1 MQSAPLEAVAR
12 SPQTAILRQQPD
24 ARTGPKLT
32 GATAAINY
40 AAALALIF
48 LVLPASGP
56 AAAQG
61 SLSKPAAGID
71 TKATPSS
78 FRDLSKRLM
87 PAVVNIS
94 TEQVIASGMPTFPE
108 GSPAERFNEYF
119 GRDGDGFERQGS
131 LGSGFVIS
139 KDGYIITNNHV
150 IEKADTITITFSD
163 GRELQAKLVGR
174 DRDTDI
180 AVLKVTS
187 NTPLPFV
194 ELANS
199 DTAVVGDWVIAIGN
213 PLGFGG
219 SVSAGIIS
227 ATGRDLN
234 TGRSD
239 NYIQTDAAINQG
251 NSGGPLF
258 NLAGQ
263 VVGVNTAIISQSGGS
278 IGLGF
283 SVPSNTVKR
292 ISAALIKEGRVRR
305 PWLGVNVQD
314 ADAALIK
321 AYRAKGLTGV
331 IITRISADSPAAKAK
346 LEIGDLILAID
357 GKSVI
362 GVREMT
368 RTLSEKAIGKPVK
381 LSIVRDGRTREVSIT
396 LTELKDNEE
405 TAAAPEPDT
414 AANSNDL
421 GADLSPIDDDTRR
434 RYAIPT
440 DISGVVVTAVSPRG
454 RAYNKLR
461 RADVIVEVNFNTVSS
476 VTDALAKV
484 KTGLA
489 TPCTPILIRVKRR
502 GETGGWFD
510 QFVSIEINK

>member
-1 MQSAPLEAVAR
+1 M
-12 SPQTAILRQQPD
+12 
-24 ARTGPKLT
+24 
-32 GATAAINY
+32 NY
-40 AAALALIF
+40 PAALALI
-48 LVLPASGP
+48 LLALPATGLS
-56 AAAQG
+56 AAQG
-61 SLSKPAAGID
+61 SLSKPAAGVD
-71 TKATPSS
+71 MKATPASL
-78 FRDLSKRLM
+78 RDLSKRLM

-94 TEQVIASGMPTFPE
+94 TEQVVASGMPTFPE

-150 IEKADTITITFSD
+150 IEKADTITITFSS

-180 AVLKVTS
+180 AVLKVSSATA
-187 NTPLPFV
+187 LPFV
-194 ELANS
+194 ELADS
-199 DTAVVGDWVIAIGN
+199 DKAEVGDWVIAIGN

-258 NLAGQ
+258 NLEGQ

-321 AYRAKGLTGV
+321 AYRAKGPSGV
-331 IITRISADSPAAKAK
+331 IITRISDDSPAAKAK
-346 LEIGDLILAID
+346 LEVGDLILTID
-357 GKSVI
+357 GKSVV

-368 RTLSEKAIGKPVK
+368 RTLSEKAIGKSVT
-381 LSIVRDGRTREVSIT
+381 LSIVRDGRAREVSVT
-396 LTELKDNEE
+396 LTELKDDED
-405 TAAAPEPDT
+405 TAAAAAAPDT

-421 GADLSPIDDDTRR
+421 GADLSPIDDDMRR
-434 RYAIPT
+434 RYGIPK

-454 RAYNKLR
+454 RAFNKLR
-461 RADVIVEVNFNTVSS
+461 RADVIVEVNFQSVSS
-476 VTDALAKV
+476 VTDMLAKV
-484 KTGLA
+484 KAGLA
-489 TPCTPILIRVKRR
+489 APNTPILIRVKRR

-510 QFVSIEINK
+510 QFVSIEIRK

>member
-1 MQSAPLEAVAR
+1 M
-12 SPQTAILRQQPD
+12 
-24 ARTGPKLT
+24 
-32 GATAAINY
+32 NY
-40 AAALALIF
+40 AALLALT
-48 LVLPASGP
+48 LLAVP
-56 AAAQG
+56 AAGLGAEAQG
-61 SLSKPAAGID
+61 SLSKPTAGVD
-71 TKATPSS
+71 MKSAPSS
-78 FRDLSKRLM
+78 FSSLSKRLM

-94 TEQVIASGMPTFPE
+94 TETVIASGMPTFPE
-108 GSPAERFNEYF
+108 GSPAERFNDYF
-119 GRDGDGFERQGS
+119 GRDGDGFQRQGS

-139 KDGYIITNNHV
+139 TDGYIITNNHV

-163 GRELQAKLVGR
+163 GKELQAKLVGR

-187 NTPLPFV
+187 RTPLPFV
-194 ELANS
+194 ELADS
-199 DTAVVGDWVIAIGN
+199 DKAVVGDWVIAIGN

-239 NYIQTDAAINQG
+239 NFIQTDAAINQG

-321 AYRAKGLTGV
+321 AYRAKGLSGV
-331 IITRISADSPAAKAK
+331 IITRITEDSPAAKAK
-346 LEIGDLILAID
+346 LEVGDLILTID
-357 GKSVI
+357 GKAVI

-368 RTLSEKAIGKPVK
+368 RTLSEKPIGKPVN
-381 LSIVRDGRTREVSIT
+381 LSIVRDGRTRDVAVT
-396 LTELKDNEE
+396 LTELQEDGD
-405 TAAAPEPDT
+405 TAAAAAPDT
-414 AANSNDL
+414 AASSNDL
-421 GADLSPIDDDTRR
+421 GAELSPVDDDMRR
-434 RYAIPT
+434 RYGIPK
-440 DISGVVVTAVSPRG
+440 DISGVVVTSVSSRG

-461 RADVIVEVNFNTVSS
+461 RGDVIVEVNFKGVTS

-489 TPCTPILIRVKRR
+489 TPNTPILIRVKRR

-510 QFVSIEINK
+510 QFVSIEITK

>member
-1 MQSAPLEAVAR
+1 MTR
-12 SPQTAILRQQPD
+12 S
-24 ARTGPKLT
+24 
-32 GATAAINY
+32 
-40 AAALALIF
+40 AALALI
-48 LVLPASGP
+48 LLAAPLAVLP

-61 SLSKPAAGID
+61 SLSKPATGID
-71 TKATPSS
+71 MKAAPGS
-78 FRDLSKRLM
+78 FSALAKRLM

-94 TEQVIASGMPTFPE
+94 TEQVIATGMPTFPE

-119 GRDGDGFERQGS
+119 GRDDDGFQRQGS

-139 KDGYIITNNHV
+139 ADGYIVTNNHV

-174 DRDTDI
+174 DQDSDL
-180 AVLKVTS
+180 AVLKVAS
-187 NTPLPFV
+187 SKPLPFV
-194 ELANS
+194 ELADS
-199 DTAVVGDWVIAIGN
+199 DAAVVGDWVIAIGN

-234 TGRSD
+234 TGRAD

-292 ISAALIKEGRVRR
+292 ISQQLIKEGRVRR

-321 AYRAKGLTGV
+321 AYRAK
-331 IITRISADSPAAKAK
+331 
-346 LEIGDLILAID
+346 EIG
-357 GKSVI
+357 
-362 GVREMT
+362 
-368 RTLSEKAIGKPVK
+368 
-381 LSIVRDGRTREVSIT
+381 
-396 LTELKDNEE
+396 
-405 TAAAPEPDT
+405 
-414 AANSNDL
+414 
-421 GADLSPIDDDTRR
+421 
-434 RYAIPT
+434 
-440 DISGVVVTAVSPRG
+440 
-454 RAYNKLR
+454 RAH
-461 RADVIVEVNFNTVSS
+461 V
-476 VTDALAKV
+476 
-484 KTGLA
+484 
-489 TPCTPILIRVKRR
+489 
-502 GETGGWFD
+502 
-510 QFVSIEINK
+510 

>member
-1 MQSAPLEAVAR
+1 
-12 SPQTAILRQQPD
+12 
-24 ARTGPKLT
+24 
-32 GATAAINY
+32 
-40 AAALALIF
+40 
-48 LVLPASGP
+48 
-56 AAAQG
+56 
-61 SLSKPAAGID
+61 
-71 TKATPSS
+71 
-78 FRDLSKRLM
+78 
-87 PAVVNIS
+87 
-94 TEQVIASGMPTFPE
+94 
-108 GSPAERFNEYF
+108 
-119 GRDGDGFERQGS
+119 
-131 LGSGFVIS
+131 
-139 KDGYIITNNHV
+139 
-150 IEKADTITITFSD
+150 
-163 GRELQAKLVGR
+163 
-174 DRDTDI
+174 
-180 AVLKVTS
+180 
-187 NTPLPFV
+187 
-194 ELANS
+194 
-199 DTAVVGDWVIAIGN
+199 
-213 PLGFGG
+213 
-219 SVSAGIIS
+219 
-227 ATGRDLN
+227 
-234 TGRSD
+234 
-239 NYIQTDAAINQG
+239 
-251 NSGGPLF
+251 LF

-321 AYRAKGLTGV
+321 AYRAKGLSGV

-346 LEIGDLILAID
+346 LEVGDLILAVD

-381 LSIVRDGRTREVSIT
+381 LSIVRDGRNREVSIT

-421 GADLSPIDDDTRR
+421 GADLSPIDDDMRR
-434 RYAIPT
+434 RYAIPK

-461 RADVIVEVNFNTVSS
+461 RADVIVEVNFNPVSS

-489 TPCTPILIRVKRR
+489 TPNTPILIRVKRR

>member
-1 MQSAPLEAVAR
+1 M
-12 SPQTAILRQQPD
+12 
-24 ARTGPKLT
+24 KH
-32 GATAAINY
+32 
-40 AAALALIF
+40 AALLALTLF
-48 LVLPASGP
+48 ALPAAGLE

-61 SLSKPAAGID
+61 SLSKPATGID
-71 TKATPSS
+71 MKSAPSS
-78 FRDLSKRLM
+78 FSSLAKRLM

-94 TEQVIASGMPTFPE
+94 TETVIASGMPTFPE
-108 GSPAERFNEYF
+108 GSPAERFNDYF
-119 GRDGDGFERQGS
+119 GRDGDGFQRQGS

-139 KDGYIITNNHV
+139 ADGYIITNNHV

-163 GRELQAKLVGR
+163 GRELQARLVGR

-180 AVLKVTS
+180 AVLKVS
-187 NTPLPFV
+187 SKTPLPFV
-194 ELANS
+194 ELADS
-199 DTAVVGDWVIAIGN
+199 DKAVVGDWVIAIGN

-239 NYIQTDAAINQG
+239 NFIQTDAAINQG

-292 ISAALIKEGRVRR
+292 VSQALIKEGRVRR

-314 ADAALIK
+314 ADASLIR
-321 AYRAKGLTGV
+321 AYRARGLSGV
-331 IITRISADSPAAKAK
+331 IITRITENSPAAKAK
-346 LEIGDLILAID
+346 LEVGDLILTID
-357 GKSVI
+357 GKSVV

-368 RTLSEKAIGKPVK
+368 RTLSEKPIGKPVN
-381 LSIVRDGRTREVSIT
+381 LSIIRDGRARDVAVT
-396 LTELKDNEE
+396 LTELKEDDD
-405 TAAAPEPDT
+405 TPAAAAPDT
-414 AANSNDL
+414 AASSNDL
-421 GADLSPIDDDTRR
+421 GAELSPVDDDMRR
-434 RYAIPT
+434 RFGIPK
-440 DISGVVVTAVSPRG
+440 DIAGVVVTSVSARG
-454 RAYNKLR
+454 RAYNKLSR
-461 RADVIVEVNFNTVSS
+461 GDVIVEVNFQKASS
-476 VTDALAKV
+476 VTDTLAKV
-484 KTGLA
+484 KAGLA
-489 TPCTPILIRVKRR
+489 TPNTPILVRVKRR

-510 QFVSIEINK
+510 QFVSIEIKS

>member
-1 MQSAPLEAVAR
+1 MKRL
-12 SPQTAILRQQPD
+12 
-24 ARTGPKLT
+24 
-32 GATAAINY
+32 
-40 AAALALIF
+40 AALAIVL
-48 LVLPASGP
+48 LAAVPAGLPAG
-56 AAAQG
+56 AQT
-61 SLSKPAAGID
+61 SLSKPTAGID
-71 TKATPSS
+71 MKAAPAS

-94 TEQVIASGMPTFPE
+94 TETVIASGMPTFPE

-119 GRDGDGFERQGS
+119 GREGDGFQRQGS

-139 KDGYIITNNHV
+139 KDGYIVTNNHV

-180 AVLKVTS
+180 AVLKVS
-187 NTPLPFV
+187 SKSALPFV
-194 ELANS
+194 EFANS
-199 DTAVVGDWVIAIGN
+199 DAAEVGDWVIAIGN

-234 TGRSD
+234 AGRSD
-239 NYIQTDAAINQG
+239 NFIQTDAAINQG

-292 ISAALIKEGRVRR
+292 ISQALIKEGRVRR

-321 AYRAKGLTGV
+321 AYRAKGISGV
-331 IITRISADSPAAKAK
+331 IITRITDDSPAEKAK
-346 LEIGDLILAID
+346 LEVGDLILTID
-357 GKSVI
+357 GKSVV

-368 RTLSEKAIGKPVK
+368 RTLAEKAIGKPVK
-381 LSIVRDGRTREVSIT
+381 LAIVRDGRTREVSVT
-396 LTELKDNEE
+396 LAELKDDVD
-405 TAAAPEPDT
+405 TAVQTAPDT

-421 GADLSPIDDDTRR
+421 GAELSPVDDDVRR
-434 RYAIPT
+434 RYGISK
-440 DISGVVVTAVSPRG
+440 DISGVVVTSVSPRG

-461 RADVIVEVNFNTVSS
+461 RGDVIIEVNFQTVSS
-476 VTDALAKV
+476 VTDTLAKV
-484 KTGLA
+484 KAGLA
-489 TPCTPILIRVKRR
+489 NPSTPILIRVKRKA
-502 GETGGWFD
+502 ETGGWFD
-510 QFVSIEINK
+510 QFVSIEIKS

>member
-1 MQSAPLEAVAR
+1 M
-12 SPQTAILRQQPD
+12 
-24 ARTGPKLT
+24 
-32 GATAAINY
+32 NY

-48 LVLPASGP
+48 LALPVSGL

-61 SLSKPAAGID
+61 SLSKPATGVD
-71 TKATPSS
+71 MKATPSS

-139 KDGYIITNNHV
+139 ADGYIITNNHV

-163 GRELQAKLVGR
+163 GRELQARLVGR

-187 NTPLPFV
+187 KTPLPFV

-331 IITRISADSPAAKAK
+331 IITRISDDSPAARAK

-357 GKSVI
+357 GKSVT

-381 LSIVRDGRTREVSIT
+381 LSIVRDGRAREVSIT
-396 LTELKDNEE
+396 LTELKDDEE

-421 GADLSPIDDDTRR
+421 GADLSPIDGDMRR
-434 RYAIPT
+434 RYGIPK

-489 TPCTPILIRVKRR
+489 TPNTPILIRVKRR

>member
-1 MQSAPLEAVAR
+1 MTRIAV
-12 SPQTAILRQQPD
+12 
-24 ARTGPKLT
+24 
-32 GATAAINY
+32 
-40 AAALALIF
+40 LALI
-48 LVLPASGP
+48 LAALPAAGLT
-56 AAAQG
+56 ATAQG
-61 SLSKPAAGID
+61 SLSQPAAGVD
-71 TKATPSS
+71 MKSAPSS
-78 FRDLSKRLM
+78 FRDLAKRLM

-94 TEQVIASGMPTFPE
+94 TEQALAAPLPTFPE
-108 GSPAERFNEYF
+108 GSPAERFNDYF
-119 GRDGDGFERQGS
+119 GRDGGAEMQGS

-139 KDGYIITNNHV
+139 TDGYIVTNNHV
-150 IEKADTITITFSD
+150 IEQADTITITFSS

-174 DRDTDI
+174 DKDTDI
-180 AVLKVTS
+180 AVLKVNS
-187 NTPLPFV
+187 RTPLPFV
-194 ELANS
+194 EMADS
-199 DTAVVGDWVIAIGN
+199 DKAEVGDWVIAIGN

-234 TGRSD
+234 AGRSD
-239 NYIQTDAAINQG
+239 NFIQTDAAINQG

-283 SVPSNTVKR
+283 SVPSNSVKR
-292 ISAALIKEGRVRR
+292 ISQQLIKEGRVRR

-331 IITRISADSPAAKAK
+331 IITRISDGSPAETAK
-346 LEIGDLILAID
+346 LEVGDLILTID
-357 GKSVI
+357 GKSVG

-368 RTLSEKAIGKPVK
+368 RTLSEKAIGKPIRLLV
-381 LSIVRDGRTREVSIT
+381 VRDGRARDVSVT
-396 LTELKDNEE
+396 LTELKEDEDE
-405 TAAAPEPDT
+405 TVAAPDT

-421 GADLSPIDDDTRR
+421 GAELAPVDDDMRR
-434 RYAIPT
+434 RYGIPK
-440 DISGVVVTAVSPRG
+440 DISGVVVSSVSPRG

-461 RADVIVEVNFNTVSS
+461 RADVIVEVNFQTVST
-476 VTDALAKV
+476 VTQTLEKV
-484 KTGLA
+484 KA
-489 TPCTPILIRVKRR
+489 AMANPSQPVLIRVKRR

-510 QFVSIEINK
+510 QFVSIEVTK

>member
-1 MQSAPLEAVAR
+1 MTRP
-12 SPQTAILRQQPD
+12 
-24 ARTGPKLT
+24 
-32 GATAAINY
+32 
-40 AAALALIF
+40 AALVLF
-48 LVLPASGP
+48 LLSLPLAGLPALAQG
-56 AAAQG
+56 QG
-61 SLSKPAAGID
+61 SLSRPAASVD
-71 TKATPSS
+71 MKDAPSS
-78 FRDLSKRLM
+78 FSALSKRLM

-94 TEQVIASGMPTFPE
+94 TETIIASRMPTFPE

-119 GRDGDGFERQGS
+119 GRDGDGFQRQGS

-139 KDGYIITNNHV
+139 ADGYIVTNNHV
-150 IEKADTITITFSD
+150 IEQADTITVTFSD
-163 GRELQAKLVGR
+163 GREMQAKLVGR

-187 NTPLPFV
+187 KSPLGFV
-194 ELANS
+194 DFADS
-199 DTAVVGDWVIAIGN
+199 DKAEVGDWVIAIGN

-239 NYIQTDAAINQG
+239 NFIQTDAAINQG

-292 ISAALIKEGRVRR
+292 ISQTLIKDGRVRR
-305 PWLGVNVQD
+305 PWLGINAQD

-321 AYRAKGLTGV
+321 AYRAKGTSGV
-331 IITRISADSPAAKAK
+331 IITRISDDSPAATAK
-346 LEIGDLILAID
+346 LEVGDLILSID
-357 GKSVI
+357 GRAILS
-362 GVREMT
+362 VREMT
-368 RTLSEKAIGKPVK
+368 RTLSEKAIGKPVS
-381 LSIVRDGRTREVSIT
+381 LSIVRDGRARDVTVT
-396 LTELKDNEE
+396 LAELKDEDVPAAS
-405 TAAAPEPDT
+405 TAPDT

-421 GADLSPIDDDTRR
+421 GAELAPMDDDARR
-434 RYAIPT
+434 RYSIPK
-440 DISGVVVTAVSPRG
+440 DVSGVVVTSVSSRG
-454 RAYNKLR
+454 RAHNKLR
-461 RADVIVEVNFNTVSS
+461 RGDVIIEINFQSVST

-484 KTGLA
+484 KTGMA
-489 TPCTPILIRVKRR
+489 TPAQPILIRVKRR

-510 QFVSIEINK
+510 QFVSIEVRS

>member
-1 MQSAPLEAVAR
+1 M
-12 SPQTAILRQQPD
+12 
-24 ARTGPKLT
+24 
-32 GATAAINY
+32 NY

-78 FRDLSKRLM
+78 LRDLSKRLM

-119 GRDGDGFERQGS
+119 GRDGEGFERQGS

-321 AYRAKGLTGV
+321 AYRAKGLSGV

-346 LEIGDLILAID
+346 LEVGYLILAID

-368 RTLSEKAIGKPVK
+368 RTMSEMAIGKPVK
-381 LSIVRDGRTREVSIT
+381 LSIVRDGRNREVSIT

-489 TPCTPILIRVKRR
+489 TPSTPILIRVKRR
-502 GETGGWFD
+502 GETCGWFD